1 VIGNDIVDLKYT
13 SSSWSRPRF
22 LDKVFTLK
30 EQALILSSERQHQ
43 TLWLLWSMKEA
54 AYKIHV
60 QQFGERF
67 FNPRRLV
74 CDFTFEDK
82 GLVRIDDNCY
92 FTEST
97 VTEDYVY
104 SVAQRGHNQEVCT
117 SVFKTKKEGYRIQ
130 SSALKQQLLK
140 SISQIEK
147 IDRDVLSIK
156 KTDLGI
162 PEVFVNSVKSP
173 KRISLTHCGRFS
185 GFVYTRN

>member
-1 VIGNDIVDLKYT
+1 MIGNDIVDLKY
-13 SSSWSRPRF
+13 SSTGWVRPRF

-30 EQALILSSERQHQ
+30 EQALIFSSEHQHQ
-43 TLWLLWSMKEA
+43 TVWLLWSMKEA

-60 QQFGERF
+60 RQFGERF
-67 FNPRRLV
+67 FNPTRLV
-74 CDFTFEDK
+74 CDLISKEK

-104 SVAQRGHNQEVCT
+104 TVAKQDQNQEVCT
-117 SVFKTKKEGYRIQ
+117 SIFETKKEEYTIQ
-130 SSALKQQLLK
+130 SNVLKQQLLK

-162 PEVFVNSVKSP
+162 PEVFVNSVKLP
-173 KRISLTHCGRFS
+173 KPISLTHCGRFS
-185 GFVYTRN
+185 GFAYA